1 MSERLDHEL
10 LTELEM
16 IMEEDFGAL
25 LETYLRDS
33 QARFFDVTEAW
44 EAGDLERLRRSVH
57 SLKGASSNIGALA
70 LAGLCSDLESLAR
83 EGRSEAVPDAL
94 VRLRSE
100 LGEVQDAVQA
110 IHTGRQRNGPG
121 Q

>member
-10 LTELEM
+10 LTELE
-16 IMEEDFGAL
+16 ILMEDDFSAL

-33 QARFFDVTEAW
+33 QARFYEVTEAW

-57 SLKGASSNIGALA
+57 SLKGASSNIGAAA
-70 LAGLCSDLESLAR
+70 LASLCNDLEGLAR
-83 EGRSEAVPDAL
+83 DGRSELVPDAL
-94 VRLRSE
+94 ARVRCE

-110 IHTGRQRNGPG
+110 LHAGR
-121 Q
+121 

>member
-10 LTELEM
+10 LTELE
-16 IMEEDFGAL
+16 ILMEEDFSGL

-57 SLKGASSNIGALA
+57 SLKGASSNIGAVA
-70 LAGLCSDLESLAR
+70 LAGLCKDLESLAS
-83 EGRSEAVPDAL
+83 EGRSEAVPEAL
-94 VRLRSE
+94 ARVRSE

-110 IHTGRQRNGPG
+110 IHAGR
-121 Q
+121 